1 MSHLLGCVAPATL
14 LPPPT
19 LHDGVDRRV
28 RLSTDGE
35 GPLRLVCFRA
45 SPCLLHVT
53 RQLYSGDAVAVA
65 AAAAADLTAAHP
77 VGLAVVEGSA
87 GFSAAA

>member
-45 SPCLLHVT
+45 SPCLLHVP
-53 RQLYSGDAVAVA
+53 RQLYSGDAVAV

-77 VGLAVVEGSA
+77 VGLAVEEGSA
-87 GFSAAA
+87 GDLAVA